1 MGAVGSAATIARV
14 EDLPWA
20 MKQVAMSWEMHL
32 FEEVLLWVR

>member
-1 MGAVGSAATIARV
+1 VGAVGSAARIACV

-20 MKQVAMSWEMHL
+20 MKQVVMSWEMYL